1 MFTRPLSGTGSC
13 PGAHM
18 HRTDEVWHDDAS
30 QEAIENWPDRPF
42 DPQRMC
48 IWALHGYVYAR
59 FLYVFNVGLFCDDV
73 RMMINFKPST

>member
-1 MFTRPLSGTGSC
+1 MFTRPLSGTGSG

-42 DPQRMC
+42 DPPRMC
-48 IWALHGYVYAR
+48 IWALQGYMCMHDSYMYSMSDCFVT
-59 FLYVFNVGLFCDDV
+59 
-73 RMMINFKPST
+73 M